1 MSFQLPQGL
10 RPAQPPSGSG
20 GAGRGGGSP
29 GGGGAG
35 PSQPGGGGGDQA
47 EAAERQRQNE
57 EMKRG
62 MIASMLTTDARERC
76 RSVSLSHL
84 GTRVI
89 LLMGSLMIELNFGSI
104 ENSIDTT

>member
-10 RPAQPPSGSG
+10 RPAQPPSGGAGGSG
-20 GAGRGGGSP
+20 GGGGRGSP
-29 GGGGAG
+29 GAG

-62 MIASMLTTDARERC
+62 MIASMLAPEARERC
-76 RSVSLSHL
+76 TSFLLIRALIRSTPPHHFVSW
-84 GTRVI
+84 
-89 LLMGSLMIELNFGSI
+89 LMRRGGVMTH
-104 ENSIDTT
+104 D